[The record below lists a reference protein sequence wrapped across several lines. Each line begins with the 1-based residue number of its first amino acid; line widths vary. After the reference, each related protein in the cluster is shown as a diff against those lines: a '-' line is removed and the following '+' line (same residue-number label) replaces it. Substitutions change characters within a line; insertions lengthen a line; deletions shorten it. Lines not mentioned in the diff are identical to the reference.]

1 MLINPCYVEGLSSDE
16 AKIKKLVLF
25 CIEEGINISEL
36 LTDET
41 GIVVTKKVYDEVI
54 EEMIVS
60 DYKKGLLTTDYQNQ
74 GSRLVLTKPLFIHSQ
89 VDGDLSRVRDYFTAK
104 NCGQVG
110 YAGDPVIV
118 IAKLKLFLEQ
128 NGITLEEA
136 EEAAKIYVE
145 NCVQNARPMK
155 MFSNWIEDQTG
166 STLRTFVEEIK
177 QRKTIPSYDL
187 SKFI

>member
-1 MLINPCYVEGLSSDE
+1 MLINPVYIDGLSEDK
-16 AKIKKLVLF
+16 AKIKKLILF

-36 LTDET
+36 LTDES
-41 GIVVTKKVYDEVI
+41 GIVITKKVYDEVI
-54 EEMIVS
+54 EKMIVE
-60 DYKKGLLTTDYQNQ
+60 DYKKGLLTTDYKNE

-118 IAKLKLFLEQ
+118 LAKLKLFLEE

-177 QRKTIPSYDL
+177 ERKKTPMYDL